1 MSINACKR
9 AYMIVRKRIW
19 IIQCIHKMATCTE
32 TCCHAHAQGAHTST
46 PTQAG
51 QSPKCPP
58 LIPCPRMSRAARVR
72 PSGPPSNKETSVV
85 RGVYT
90 VGRVAH
96 RRVSRRPASQ
106 PLPPITFQTCAML
119 HTPQQLKAQNAVL
132 EVQIRKDAELREK
145 QVPDHQKVDSHEL
158 KDKDRGGGANN
169 SGVIEGRESPAV
181 RVASPYCV
189 NGVSYAASPQ
199 NANGVAYAASP
210 HNTHMNQSPGAKR
223 MCEGN
228 RLQLPYSIRIYLF
241 TCTLIVSFSGPFY
254 MYSIYVLLCTIML

>member
-1 MSINACKR
+1 
-9 AYMIVRKRIW
+9 
-19 IIQCIHKMATCTE
+19 
-32 TCCHAHAQGAHTST
+32 
-46 PTQAG
+46 
-51 QSPKCPP
+51 
-58 LIPCPRMSRAARVR
+58 
-72 PSGPPSNKETSVV
+72 
-85 RGVYT
+85 
-90 VGRVAH
+90 
-96 RRVSRRPASQ
+96 
-106 PLPPITFQTCAML
+106 ML